1 MNIDKEFVENQ
12 KVVLLKEK
20 ERLTQEMKS
29 IQRYPDKSSVGDDVL
44 QEMSDFEHNISLED
58 ELHEMMEKIDRALL
72 SIENGTYGRCSK
84 CQQQI
89 EHGRLGI
96 MPSADICA
104 TCAGK
109 K

>member
-1 MNIDKEFVENQ
+1 MNTNKEFIEKQ
-12 KVVLLKEK
+12 RAVLLKEK
-20 ERLTQEMKS
+20 ERLAQEIES

-58 ELHEMMEKIDRALL
+58 ELHEMMKKIDRALL
-72 SIENGTYGRCSK
+72 SIENGTYGSCAICR
-84 CQQQI
+84 QQI